1 MWIMLIKC
9 LPIANPPPKYSI
21 FWSTPWPNEGQT
33 GKQKK
38 HIEVY
43 KEEFA
48 DWDENIKKTI
58 NETDLYVFTP
68 LGKEPNWSGARAIEF
83 QGQRIRV
90 FPHEFTAQ
98 SNPNLDLFINQEQAY
113 NLVPDNVAGEQ
124 SINVVLDGE
133 MKPIYESALLDG
145 ANHNQALLTVI
156 GMDITLPDA
165 DFPPIG
171 YYLLKEAV
179 RELLP

>member
-9 LPIANPPPKYSI
+9 LPILNPPPKYSI
-21 FWSTPWPNEGQT
+21 FWSTPWPNEEQT

-38 HIEVY
+38 HIEIAKDLFDY
-43 KEEFA
+43 EGP
-48 DWDENIKKTI
+48 DEN
-58 NETDLYVFTP
+58 DGLYAYTLFG
-68 LGKEPNWSGARAIEF
+68 LEPNWSKARAIEY
-83 QGQRIRV
+83 QQQRIRV

-98 SNPNLDLFINQEQAY
+98 NSPNMDLFINQEQAY
-113 NLVPDNVAGEQ
+113 DLITDNVAEEQ
-124 SINVVLDGE
+124 TIKVVLDGE

-156 GMDITLPDA
+156 GMDITTPDA

-171 YYLLKEAV
+171 YYLLKDQV

>member
-1 MWIMLIKC
+1 MWIMIIKC
-9 LPIANPPPKYSI
+9 LPIQNPPLKYSI
-21 FWSTPWPNEGQT
+21 FWSTPWPSDDGMTSASLKLVLKSIRERDNYTVKPDDYAIYDIQ
-33 GKQKK
+33 
-38 HIEVY
+38 
-43 KEEFA
+43 
-48 DWDENIKKTI
+48 DETFRGR
-58 NETDLYVFTP
+58 T
-68 LGKEPNWSGARAIEF
+68 PNWVGARAIIYESEK
-83 QGQRIRV
+83 IRV

-98 SNPNLDLFINQEQAY
+98 SNPNLDYFINQEQAY
-113 NLVPDNVAGEQ
+113 HLVADNVAEEQ
-124 SINVVLDGE
+124 SVKVVLDGE

-171 YYLLKEAV
+171 YYVLREEY